1 MYNINYIY
9 IMKMEEEQNLG
20 YNDEDIP
27 ETTINDNS
35 TPELLKAL
43 INNDSIPTT
52 IKKDHWETF
61 TNDLPLSFQTEQ
73 SRKLKLLDFDLMKL
87 DDLMAKPYSDYT
99 FEREALWNKLR
110 LVFETKLDR
119 AVGFK
124 SGGRINERLV
134 QQTQFGEQ
142 KLTKTVDSTS
152 APGGILAGLLGRKK
166 G

>member
-1 MYNINYIY
+1 
-9 IMKMEEEQNLG
+9 MENNEEIIDDFN
-20 YNDEDIP
+20 EIP
-27 ETTINDNS
+27 ESAINNNS

-43 INNDSIPTT
+43 ISNDSIPTN

-61 TNDLPLSFQTEQ
+61 ANDLPLSFQTEQ
-73 SRKLKLLDFDLMKL
+73 TKKLKMIDFDLMKL
-87 DDLMAKPYSDYT
+87 DDLMAKPYCDYT
-99 FEREALWNKLR
+99 FDREAMWNKLR

-142 KLTKTVDSTS
+142 KVVKSVDSTS
-152 APGGILAGLLGRKK
+152 APGGILAGILGRKR
-166 G
+166 